1 MNLFL
6 ALILSLFPLG
16 TFVYDLQQQPLDAPF
31 KLKWKTTYQAYVL
44 QDSTDLPIPKLKK
57 SPSYTTTK
65 QAIRSKQKSLQ
76 AAYKAAKN
84 TKERDEIRRRA
95 GLYITEQLVNA
106 LFPHWYGTTWSF
118 DGYSAIPNQGEI
130 GCSYFV
136 STTLLHVGFNLNRYR
151 LAQQGPVSEARSLAI
166 QGAPIAIDLTGGFE
180 GFVPEVQ
187 KNCKEGLYFIGL
199 GHSHV
204 GYIYYREQE
213 CYFIQSSYGKSGQV
227 EIDYA
232 NDSDILTGFS
242 NFVLVPITT
251 NADLVEAWLKG
262 EEVVVLKGRE

>member
-6 ALILSLFPLG
+6 AFFLSLFPLG
-16 TFVYDLQQQPLDAPF
+16 TFVYDLQQQPLDREF
-31 KLKWKTTYQAYVL
+31 KLKWNARYHEYIL
-44 QDSTDLPIPKLKK
+44 GDSTDLPIPKLKK
-57 SPSYTTTK
+57 TASYITTK

-76 AAYKAAKN
+76 AAYKAAKSTTEKN
-84 TKERDEIRRRA
+84 EIRKNT
-95 GLYITEQLVNA
+95 GIYITEQLVNG

-151 LAQQGPVSEARSLAI
+151 LAQQGPVSEARSLTIEGSPI
-166 QGAPIAIDLTGGFE
+166 QIDLTGD
-180 GFVPEVQ
+180 FVPEIE
-187 KNCKEGLYFIGL
+187 KHCEAGLYFIGL

-204 GYIYYREQE
+204 GYLYYREQE
-213 CYFIQSSYGKSGQV
+213 CYFIQSSYGESVQV

-251 NADLVEAWLKG
+251 NAVLLEAWLLG
-262 EEVVVLKGRE
+262 EEVLVVKGSE

>member
-6 ALILSLFPLG
+6 AFFLSLFPLG
-16 TFVYDLQQQPLDAPF
+16 TFVYDLQQQPLDREF
-31 KLKWKTTYQAYVL
+31 KLKWNARYHEYIL
-44 QDSTDLPIPKLKK
+44 GDSTDLPIPKLKK
-57 SPSYTTTK
+57 TASYITTK

-76 AAYKAAKN
+76 AAYKAAKSTTEKN
-84 TKERDEIRRRA
+84 EIRKNT
-95 GLYITEQLVNA
+95 GIYITEQLVNG

-151 LAQQGPVSEARSLAI
+151 LAQQGPVSEARSLTIEGSPI
-166 QGAPIAIDLTGGFE
+166 QIDLTEDFE
-180 GFVPEVQ
+180 DFVPEIE
-187 KNCKEGLYFIGL
+187 KHCEAGLYFIGL

-204 GYIYYREQE
+204 GYLYYREQE
-213 CYFIQSSYGKSGQV
+213 CYFIQSSYGESVQV

-232 NDSDILTGFS
+232 NDSDILMGFS

-251 NADLVEAWLKG
+251 NAVLLEAWLLG
-262 EEVVVLKGRE
+262 EEVVVVKGSE

>member
-1 MNLFL
+1 MNLYF
-6 ALILSLFPLG
+6 AFFLSLFPLG
-16 TFVYDLQQQPLDAPF
+16 TFVYDWQQQSLNDSF
-31 KLKWKTTYQAYVL
+31 KLQWTAISQDYVL
-44 QDSTDLPIPKLKK
+44 QDSSALPIPRLKK
-57 SPSYTTTK
+57 TASYTSSK
-65 QAIRSKQKSLQ
+65 QGIRSKQKRLQ
-76 AAYKAAKN
+76 AAYKAASTLTEKN
-84 TKERDEIRRRA
+84 KIRKRA
-95 GLYITEQLVNA
+95 GIYITEELING

-151 LAQQGPVSEARSLAI
+151 LAQQGPVSEARSLVI
-166 QGAPIAIDLTGGFE
+166 EGSPIEIDLTGDFE
-180 GFVPEVQ
+180 GFVPEIQ
-187 KNCKEGLYFIGL
+187 AHCEEGLYFIGL

-204 GYIYYREQE
+204 GYLYYREKE

-251 NADLVEAWLKG
+251 NSVLVEAWLLG
-262 EEVVVLKGRE
+262 EEVLVVKGSE

>member
-1 MNLFL
+1 MNILL
-6 ALILSLFPLG
+6 ALFLSLFPFG
-16 TFVYDLQQQPLDAPF
+16 TFIYDLQQQPTDRQF
-31 KLKWKTTYQAYVL
+31 KLKWKTTYQEYVL

-57 SPSYTTTK
+57 TASYTTTK
-65 QAIRSKQKSLQ
+65 QAIRSKQKDLQ
-76 AAYKAAKN
+76 AAYKAANN
-84 TKERDEIRRRA
+84 TTEKTKIRRKA
-95 GLYITEQLVNA
+95 GVYITEQLLNA

-136 STTLLHVGFNLNRYR
+136 STNLLHVGFNLNRYR
-151 LAQQGPVSEARSLAI
+151 LAQQGPVSEARSLAME
-166 QGAPIAIDLTGGFE
+166 GDLIAIDLTGGFE
-180 GFVPEVQ
+180 GFVPEIQ
-187 KNCKEGLYFIGL
+187 KRCEEGLYFIGL

-204 GYIYYREQE
+204 GYLYYREQE

-251 NADLVEAWLKG
+251 NAILLEAWLKG
-262 EEVVVLKGRE
+262 EEVVVVKGTE